1 MRRVCDNRSA
11 IAPLFVRVFVS
22 SVWSCLLARSEPN
35 VSQLRDLRIRYDSD
49 RSNIL
54 SEVTISL
61 EEDGLERGLI
71 EQFSNGTGRAQY
83 RRSGLPDLEAEDQS
97 AAIEDW
103 AKSQRLFLE
112 AKMGNRR
119 QAAAL
124 TRIRKLPK
132 EFEASVHGKSDLD
145 AATKFAYLLSSTAG
159 RAQSAIACIQ
169 VTAAHSPHAEGILE
183 KRFGYGTS
191 WPCEVICVPQ
201 DDTTEHPVLEA
212 QTLVNQLVSFLTA
225 GGCYL
230 HKWTR
235 NKPDAFRAVPAEKTA
250 L

>member
-1 MRRVCDNRSA
+1 
-11 IAPLFVRVFVS
+11 LFVRVFVS

-35 VSQLRDLRIRYDSD
+35 VS
-49 RSNIL
+49 
-54 SEVTISL
+54 
-61 EEDGLERGLI
+61 GL
-71 EQFSNGTGRAQY
+71 Q
-83 RRSGLPDLEAEDQS
+83 DLEAEDQS

-132 EFEASVHGKSDLD
+132 EASVHGRSDLD

-169 VTAAHSPHAEGILE
+169 VIAAHSPHAEGILE

-235 NKPDAFRAVPAEKTA
+235 NKPDAEKTA